1 MQLESAASPAPQSP
15 GLRLQIPNPFD
26 PADGSE
32 ADKDM
37 PTVSPVSGGQRVA
50 AAPAPP
56 QPPRF
61 AGRTMQ
67 DRRDFMRQYETYLTA
82 INALQTQ
89 WGGAFAMPV
98 GACIE
103 SKTKRMVARY
113 EFNLAPHLVGEE
125 QWIEYF
131 KQANAPSHVDY
142 ASVDEAMKKLRMKT
156 TWPEPESRMMSL
168 QADLETILDQFNLTE
183 LAFDH
188 EQRRIVK
195 YLANALAPPSFK
207 SVIVTKLTLQ
217 ENKSALPKLRQHR
230 TRRRKHSNLVAP
242 VGVIRVDEVLALA
255 EAGVEVIADT
265 IGLMVAAKVAITKTE
280 LGQDPPVAPVAAGN
294 DPRPTR

>member
-1 MQLESAASPAPQSP
+1 MEPSEDDDVARPPSQGRDQTDIDELAAHAAAMQLESAASPAPQSP

-32 ADKDM
+32 ADEDM

-50 AAPAPP
+50 AAPALP

-82 INALQTQ
+82 INAPQTQ
-89 WGGAFAMPV
+89 WVGAFAMPV

-142 ASVDEAMKKLRMKT
+142 DSVDEAMKKLRMKT

-183 LAFDH
+183 LAFEH
-188 EQRRIVK
+188 EQRRIAK

-207 SVIVTKLTLQ
+207 SVIVDQADAPREQKVQ
-217 ENKSALPKLRQHR
+217 E
-230 TRRRKHSNLVAP
+230 
-242 VGVIRVDEVLALA
+242 
-255 EAGVEVIADT
+255 
-265 IGLMVAAKVAITKTE
+265 
-280 LGQDPPVAPVAAGN
+280 
-294 DPRPTR
+294 